1 MSDSTGDR
9 IVVSRLA
16 VYAYHGVF
24 PEEERLGQRFL
35 VSLTCTLDLAPAGR
49 ADDHVLSLDYGALA
63 ALAHAVATA
72 RRFRTIEALAEAIA
86 AEALAAF
93 PRVDEIRV
101 VVEKPDAPIPLLL
114 DGVSVAI
121 TRSRRG

>member
-1 MSDSTGDR
+1 MSDAAGDR

-16 VYAYHGVF
+16 VYAHHGVF

-35 VSLTCTLDLAPAGR
+35 VSLTCTLDLTPAGR
-49 ADDHVLSLDYGALA
+49 GDDHALSLDYGALA
-63 ALAHAVATA
+63 ALAHAVATE

-93 PRVDEIRV
+93 ARVDEIRV
-101 VVEKPDAPIPLLL
+101 EVEKPNAPIPLHFES
-114 DGVSVAI
+114 VAVAI
-121 TRSRRG
+121 TRRRRP